1 MRLPRT
7 AVALFSSLL
16 ATPLATP
23 LVGQAPAAQSSGVAV
38 VQAPTPVLSAVLAKN
53 RPASFVLEAGDHRTS
68 DLVDKAAQFLGRN
81 ILFCEQETAQCG
93 PGGGTLRLQQRVEV
107 DATGCEEL
115 LCSLLYVRGLALV
128 PIDEARGMWEVLSM
142 AGPRGREVQS
152 RAVLRTPED
161 VLARPQLRMFVTTM
175 LLLKN
180 INANIAT
187 NALRPFFA
195 QTGNQNGPSLTLGTG
210 GSNNGLVIAG
220 FQDQVAAVIRMI
232 RNLDDGAA
240 KEHAQGD
247 ERIAELERRIAALE
261 ARLGGEKKDEKK

>member
-1 MRLPRT
+1 MMRLPRT
-7 AVALFSSLL
+7 SVALFSSLL
-16 ATPLATP
+16 AAPLAA
-23 LVGQAPAAQSSGVAV
+23 QAPGANV
-38 VQAPTPVLSAVLAKN
+38 VQAPTPILSAQLARS
-53 RPASFVLEAGDHRTS
+53 RPASFVLDAGDHRTS

-115 LCSLLYVRGLALV
+115 LCSLLFVRGLALV
-128 PIDEARGMWEVLSM
+128 PIDEARGVYEVLAM
-142 AGPRGREVQS
+142 AGPRGRELQS
-152 RAVLRTPED
+152 RAPLRTVDD
-161 VLARPQLRMFVTTM
+161 VLARPQLRMFVTTT

-187 NALRPFFA
+187 NALRPFLA
-195 QTGNQNGPSLTLGTG
+195 VGGNANTASLTLGTA
-210 GSNNGLVIAG
+210 GSNNGLVLAG

-261 ARLGGEKKDEKK
+261 ARLGGDKDKKEAPK